1 MKLCQW
7 GHGAPHGC
15 RRREPEHPRERFE
28 VLEALGSGALRAPEV
43 TASPLGHVDLP
54 AVRGPE
60 SESPHRTRPRPC
72 WRRSLP
78 ATAQCGQRRSRPVSV
93 FGELQALRVGDVDLD
108 NLDAGLISVERSWDV
123 KAGVVE
129 PKSRSGRRRVPIADE
144 RPSPPG

>member
-54 AVRGPE
+54 AVRGARE
-60 SESPHRTRPRPC
+60 RIASPDEAAALLAA
-72 WRRSLP
+72 LP
-78 ATAQCGQRRSRPVSV
+78 AGDRAVWATA
-93 FGELQALRVGDVDLD
+93 L
-108 NLDAGLISVERSWDV
+108 
-123 KAGVVE
+123 
-129 PKSRSGRRRVPIADE
+129 
-144 RPSPPG
+144 